1 MTIPRLH
8 DGGDSTGRTGVLP
21 LLFEMGRT
29 ITECKDL
36 RQTMEVL
43 LKIMK
48 DHMGVV
54 RGMLTLYHRTT
65 GKIFVHKSLG
75 LTGEEEARGIYDLGE
90 GITGKVVESGKPIVV
105 PKIRDDPNF
114 LGRTHTRDEEGLDYS
129 FLCIPILRGRNV
141 LGTISIEKPYT
152 DSRGLG
158 EDVEFLTFITAI
170 IAQAVELYLLE
181 NEEKVFW
188 ENENRRLQEALK
200 EKFHPSNIIGNSPPM
215 REVYSLIEK
224 IAKTRVTAL
233 ILGESG
239 VGKELVANA
248 LHYNSACAEG
258 PFIKF
263 NCAALPESIIESELF
278 GHEKGSFTG
287 ADSLRKGR
295 FEEADGGS
303 ILLDE
308 VGELSPAMQA
318 KLLRVLQERTFERVG
333 GNKPIG
339 VNIRII
345 AATNRDLMK
354 MVADGRFREDL
365 YYRLSVFTIKVPPLR
380 ERREEIPYLIEQ
392 IFRRTPAG
400 MRNGFGSNIPS
411 RLIDAALLYEWR
423 GNLRELHNFV
433 TRTIV
438 MRDPDAAAQ
447 ELEAKVAASVATAP
461 QDRSVGLP
469 PPCAGI
475 RSAVR
480 DVKERTEVQMIQNA
494 LEVFGWNRRRAAQYL
509 NISYRGLLYKI
520 QQHSLRPRQAGD
532 ARQPAQ
538 SAAPARQNAV

>member
-1 MTIPRLH
+1 
-8 DGGDSTGRTGVLP
+8 
-21 LLFEMGRT
+21 
-29 ITECKDL
+29 
-36 RQTMEVL
+36 

-365 YYRLSVFTIKVPPLR
+365 YYRLNVFPVTLPPLR
-380 ERREEIPYLIEQ
+380 DRGSDIIMLSDYFVLKFAKENNKRVKRISTPALQMLMNYSWPGNVRELRNVMERAIILCEDEVIHGYNLPPSLQDATISGTGERSKLEQ
-392 IFRRTPAG
+392 KVEAVEYEYIVEALKNSGGSVTDAAKDLGMTRRMLSLRLTKYKITYKKFRGLQPRTPDG
-400 MRNGFGSNIPS
+400 
-411 RLIDAALLYEWR
+411 
-423 GNLRELHNFV
+423 
-433 TRTIV
+433 
-438 MRDPDAAAQ
+438 AAA
-447 ELEAKVAASVATAP
+447 S
-461 QDRSVGLP
+461 
-469 PPCAGI
+469 
-475 RSAVR
+475 
-480 DVKERTEVQMIQNA
+480 
-494 LEVFGWNRRRAAQYL
+494 
-509 NISYRGLLYKI
+509 
-520 QQHSLRPRQAGD
+520 
-532 ARQPAQ
+532 
-538 SAAPARQNAV
+538 